1 VLTASNDE
9 LYGGLNENGPQ
20 KLEKMSVFES
30 IRRYGLV
37 GGSVL
42 LGMGFKVSEAQ
53 ARPSVSLFLLSEVLN
68 VELSAPPAP
77 CLPACHHTFPH
88 GVNELIL

>member
-1 VLTASNDE
+1 MNPPAAHRFNCLVIREWHDLT
-9 LYGGLNENGPQ
+9 G
-20 KLEKMSVFES
+20 
-30 IRRYGLV
+30 IRRHGLV
-37 GGSVL
+37 GGELCPGV
-42 LGMGFKVSEAQ
+42 GFKVSEAQ

-77 CLPACHHTFPH
+77 CLPACHHAFPH